1 MPAYG
6 HRHSGGSMNVRK
18 STFRLFTI
26 GAIVAA
32 AAVCSSTA
40 AFAGVGVSTTGA
52 FLSCNTYND
61 GNGSGHAD
69 CTLTDTAADSHSV
82 YAVMQADGYRSVR
95 YNNNKGGYGTSRSFT
110 YSFVTDTPQWDFYYK
125 VCRDIQFGF
134 DNCSGWVHIV
144 A

>member
-1 MPAYG
+1 
-6 HRHSGGSMNVRK
+6 MNVRK

-52 FLSCNTYND
+52 FLTCNTYND

-82 YAVMQADGYRSVR
+82 YAVMQADGYPSVR
-95 YNNNKGGYGTSRSFT
+95 YNNTGGYGTSMSFT
-110 YSFVTDTPQWDFYYK
+110 YRFGTDTPQWDFYYK
-125 VCRDIQFGF
+125 VCRNIQFGF